1 MLTNPKPSQEI
12 ESEGIETRPI
22 ISGNFLNQPAID
34 LFNLNPKKKKLKNA
48 QDIEER
54 GFFIGI
60 DTKKSPMTTLK
71 FVADK
76 LNKVLKKY
84 NV

>member
-1 MLTNPKPSQEI
+1 MNNSNNDVEVLPQS
-12 ESEGIETRPI
+12 
-22 ISGNFLNQPAID
+22 L
-34 LFNLNPKKKKLKNA
+34 LFTSPEQLKNA